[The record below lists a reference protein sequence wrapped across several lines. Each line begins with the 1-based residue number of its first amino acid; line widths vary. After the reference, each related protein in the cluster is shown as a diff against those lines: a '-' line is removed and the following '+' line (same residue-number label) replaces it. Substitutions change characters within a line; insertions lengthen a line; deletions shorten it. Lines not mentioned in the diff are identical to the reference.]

1 MAGTETDFPKSHRD
15 PLYAALDSQ
24 TEQKLGLP
32 SGLLS
37 SIRTN
42 GERTDHGRVSE
53 AGAVTP
59 YQFIPSTRDAAVK
72 KYGIDPT
79 LSPQNASEV
88 AGLLLKDSLARNGGD
103 VAQAVGE
110 YHGGTNRDNWGPRTR
125 AYIQRVT
132 AAVQPQQ
139 AAGQPAQGQSTF
151 DRVKAQMTPPDTGS
165 IANVFAAYQAG
176 AMTPD
181 EAKQFEGDVKAGHI
195 MLPRGA
201 SLKGQA
207 PDSARNSVPQAV
219 LDAYKAGQMS
229 KEEADQ
235 FEQDVRSGLAT
246 LPPGQVMSSADLIP
260 GAMPTPPRA
269 PEQQRS
275 LGEKVQGAIEAGL
288 NTVSALT
295 GGTAGMA
302 GGMVKQMA
310 KEAINGDFGSKAA
323 ADRIEQAAMQGADAL
338 TYQPRTQAGQEYS
351 QAIGDAMS
359 QAVPVMPMTAEMGA
373 LARGSQPAARMAGD
387 AARATQRVA
396 RDSAA
401 QVAKSAQEG
410 AQAVARPVQ
419 NVIDRFRPPE
429 PVDVAATTPEQLA
442 QTARTAA
449 DGGAG
454 AERATKILAEHA
466 APDPLIVKS
475 AERLGVQDY
484 LQPDH
489 MTTNEAY
496 RQVVSAIKSSNPG
509 SAVSLAE
516 RGGLEQVAQRASKLI
531 DDIGGSSDL
540 SALDSNVKLRIQDSA
555 AAMEKQASALY
566 DAVRRKVS
574 PDIEVSAPETTGFL
588 TKQADELGG
597 ADRLLPIEQRLL
609 RTLSKADA
617 ESSRVTYAFLDRTR
631 KEIGQAMRK
640 ASGPFKDSESGLLKK
655 LYSTL
660 SADQESAANAHGAA
674 AEFAA
679 AKRATALQKGFED
692 DLSALFGKGL
702 DRSFVGG
709 GENGLPAAFTAVTK
723 GDASPLIRLLSA
735 VPQDMRQQVV
745 ASGLSTVF
753 RKAATR
759 GEMDFTGYMKWY
771 DGLRRNRQAY
781 AATMSNLPLSAR
793 KQLAALYNVSK
804 GISDSLNRRIKT
816 GAIGTV
822 KAELLGKDTLVDN
835 LYTLARR
842 TAAGAAAEV
851 IATPLGMP
859 GAGITAAFASAL
871 GRGKSKALTAV
882 DQLIASPEFAH
893 LVRSEPGTKEAVV
906 AAKRVAKS
914 KPFIEFAK
922 VSKSKSLLEHGDL
935 WLLQNMKPIPVQQQN
950 QQQQHTLH

>member
-1 MAGTETDFPKSHRD
+1 MAQDFPTSHRD
-15 PLYAALDSQ
+15 PLYASLDAQ

-42 GERTDHGRVSE
+42 GERTDHGKVSE

-59 YQFIPSTRDAAVK
+59 YQFIPATREAAVK

-110 YHGGTNRDNWGPRTR
+110 YHGGIKRENWGPRTR

-132 AAVQPQQ
+132 GAVQPQQ

-176 AMTPD
+176 AMSPD
-181 EAKQFEGDVKAGHI
+181 ESKQFEEDVKAGHI

-201 SLKGQA
+201 ALKGQA
-207 PDSARNSVPQAV
+207 PASARNAVPQGV
-219 LDAYKAGQMS
+219 LDAYKSGQMS

-260 GAMPTPPRA
+260 GAMPTPARA
-269 PEQQRS
+269 PEVQRS
-275 LGEKVQGAIEAGL
+275 LGDKVQGAIEASL
-288 NTVSALT
+288 STVTGMT
-295 GGTAGMA
+295 GGAVGMA
-302 GGMVKQMA
+302 GGTVKQMA
-310 KEAINGDFGSKAA
+310 QEAMNGAFGSPEAA
-323 ADRIEQAAMQGADAL
+323 KRIEQAAMQGAEAL
-338 TYQPRTQAGQEYS
+338 TYQPRTEVGQAYT
-351 QAIGDAMS
+351 QAIGEAMA
-359 QAVPVMPMTAEMGA
+359 QTVPAMPLTAEMGM
-373 LARGSQPAARMAGD
+373 LARGAAPVSRMAGD
-387 AARATQRVA
+387 AARTAQRTT
-396 RDSAA
+396 RDTAVQA
-401 QVAKSAQEG
+401 GQTVRQG
-410 AQAVARPVQ
+410 AQAVTQPVREL
-419 NVIDRFRPPE
+419 VGRFRPE
-429 PVDVAATTPEQLA
+429 DSADVAATTPEQLA
-442 QTARTAA
+442 QTARAAA

-454 AERATKILAEHA
+454 ASRATKILAEHA
-466 APDPLIVKS
+466 APDPRVIKS

-496 RQVVSAIKSSNPG
+496 RQVVSVIKSSNPG

-516 RGGLEQVAQRASKLI
+516 RAGLEQVAQRASKLI
-531 DDIGGSSDL
+531 DEIGGSSDL
-540 SALDSNVKLRIQDSA
+540 SALDASVKARVQDSA
-555 AAMEKQASALY
+555 LAMEKQAAGLY
-566 DAVRRKVS
+566 DAVRRKIS
-574 PDIEVSAPETTGFL
+574 PNIEVTAPETTTFL
-588 TKQADELGG
+588 AKQAEELGG

-609 RTLSKADA
+609 RTLSQADA
-617 ESSRVTYAFLDRTR
+617 DSSRVTYAFLDRTR

-709 GENGLPAAFTAVTK
+709 GENGLPTAFAAVSK

-781 AATMSNLPLSAR
+781 AATMANLPLSAR

-804 GISDSLNRRIKT
+804 GVSDSLNRRIKT
-816 GAIGTV
+816 GAVGTV
-822 KAELLGKDTLVDN
+822 KAELLGKETLVDN

-871 GRGKSKALTAV
+871 GRGKSKALSAV

-893 LVRSEPGTKEAVV
+893 LVRSEPGSREAVL
-906 AAKRVAKS
+906 AAKKVAKS
-914 KPFIEFAK
+914 KPFVELAK
-922 VSKSKSLLEHGDL
+922 ASKSSVLIKHGDA
-935 WLLQNMKPIPVQQQN
+935 WLLQNMQPIQPQQQN
-950 QQQQHTLH
+950 QQQQRTLH